1 MPKGK
6 TILPRQ
12 KPVPQPRPMTTWE
25 KFAKEKG
32 IKKRKRSERM
42 EWDEKAKAWRPR
54 WGYKVR

>member
-1 MPKGK
+1 
-6 TILPRQ
+6 
-12 KPVPQPRPMTTWE
+12 MTTWE